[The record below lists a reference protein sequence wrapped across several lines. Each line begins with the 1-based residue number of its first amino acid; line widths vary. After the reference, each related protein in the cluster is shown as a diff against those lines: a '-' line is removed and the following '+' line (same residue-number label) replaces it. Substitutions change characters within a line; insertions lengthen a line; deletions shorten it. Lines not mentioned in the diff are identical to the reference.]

1 MIMKKRGRNSRI
13 FLAKNHRGQV
23 WVETV
28 IYTLIAFVLIG
39 AVLAI
44 AQPRIEEI
52 QDKAF
57 IEQSFGVMKDIDN
70 IILSLAQGGVG
81 NKRVV
86 ELGLKKGNL
95 IIDGHYDDNFGKPA
109 VFWELKKVKPG
120 DKVIVTDGAGE
131 DFVYIVS
138 KVYFLDIDSS
148 EKSRVFSSNEKVA
161 TITLITCGGVWLP
174 GESTYSKRLI
184 VSGVLDSG
192 ANGLAKALMSY
203 YVASYVN

>member
-1 MIMKKRGRNSRI
+1 MVNG
-13 FLAKNHRGQV
+13 KNGQV

-95 IIDGHYDDNFGKPA
+95 IIDGEN
-109 VFWELKKVKPG
+109 
-120 DKVIVTDGAGE
+120 DKLSFE
-131 DFVYIVS
+131 
-138 KVYFLDIDSS
+138 IDSNYEYS
-148 EKSRVFSSNEKVA
+148 EPGVNIIEGDITIYTRKKGDVYSVNMTRTYSNYNITYQGTDSTRIIGKATATYKMFISHDGKDSSNQIKIDFEVQ
-161 TITLITCGGVWLP
+161 
-174 GESTYSKRLI
+174 
-184 VSGVLDSG
+184 
-192 ANGLAKALMSY
+192 
-203 YVASYVN
+203 

>member
-1 MIMKKRGRNSRI
+1 MVIG
-13 FLAKNHRGQV
+13 KNGQV

-57 IEQSFGVMKDIDN
+57 IEQSLGVMKDVDN

-86 ELGLKKGNL
+86 ELGLKKGSL
-95 IIDGHYDDNFGKPA
+95 TIDSENDKL
-109 VFWELKKVKPG
+109 VFEIDSAYKYSEPG
-120 DKVIVTDGAGE
+120 VNIVDGDITIHTKSKGDIYTVNMTRTYSNYNITYSGAESIKVIGKAAASYRMFISHDG
-131 DFVYIVS
+131 
-138 KVYFLDIDSS
+138 KDSS
-148 EKSRVFSSNEKVA
+148 NQIKIDFEVQ
-161 TITLITCGGVWLP
+161 
-174 GESTYSKRLI
+174 
-184 VSGVLDSG
+184 
-192 ANGLAKALMSY
+192 
-203 YVASYVN
+203 

>member
-1 MIMKKRGRNSRI
+1 MVNG
-13 FLAKNHRGQV
+13 KNGQV

-95 IIDGHYDDNFGKPA
+95 IIDGDKIKDVKKDAIILIDDTYIPSHRIIKI
-109 VFWELKKVKPG
+109 EKK
-120 DKVIVTDGAGE
+120 
-131 DFVYIVS
+131 
-138 KVYFLDIDSS
+138 
-148 EKSRVFSSNEKVA
+148 
-161 TITLITCGGVWLP
+161 
-174 GESTYSKRLI
+174 
-184 VSGVLDSG
+184 
-192 ANGLAKALMSY
+192 
-203 YVASYVN
+203 